1 LGLALAQ
8 ELVKLHGGNIRARSD
23 GVGQGAE
30 FVVSLPEDPVE
41 AAPAEMTTTSSTIN
55 CRRVLIIED
64 NMDAADSL
72 REALELDAHQVAVAH
87 DGPTGLALARS
98 FHPEVV
104 LCDVGLPGM
113 NGYDVARAFRADEAL
128 KRTFL
133 VAVTGYALSEDLRHA
148 TEAGF
153 ERHMAK
159 PVSLQSLQELLSSLP
174 DRPQPQP

>member
-8 ELVKLHGGNIRARSD
+8 ELVKLHGGHIRAHSD
-23 GVGQGAE
+23 GAGQGAE
-30 FVVSLPEDPVE
+30 FVVSLPDDQVE
-41 AAPAEMTTTSSTIN
+41 AAPAETTVPSPTIT

-64 NMDAADSL
+64 NIDAADSL

-113 NGYDVARAFRADEAL
+113 TGYDVARAFRSDQAL

-133 VAVTGYALSEDLRHA
+133 VAVTGYALPEDLQHA
-148 TEAGF
+148 SEAGF
-153 ERHMAK
+153 DRHLAK
-159 PVSLQSLQELLSSLP
+159 PLSLQGLQELLSSLP
-174 DRPQPQP
+174 DCPQQQS